1 MYRTKNRAESTVSG
15 EGIGPQQ
22 RTGTLTLSELIL
34 IGVGGIIG
42 AGFFLGCGL
51 PIRMAGPA
59 VLLSFLIG
67 ALLTAQV
74 TGVLTSI
81 ATHHPVEGSFKVF
94 ADMYIGPFAGYMQG
108 WVYYIASVLTIAS
121 EAVAMGVFTKVWWPG
136 IPLWVSSL
144 VFSAVILLIN
154 ALGVQNFG
162 RVESFMSIVKIAALA
177 GFIAFVAVLLL
188 GGHGTATGVAI
199 FGAATGTASTGH
211 VPAFIGRFFPH
222 GVSGVLQS
230 MLVVVFAY
238 AGIGVFATAA
248 PQVRDPRVIDRG
260 ALWTIV
266 LLAAL
271 YIAAIGLLL
280 LVEPWQTVSTR
291 ISPFVL
297 TMERAGG
304 SLWAGVFNAAILVAS
319 FSVMAGSVF
328 SANRILH
335 SMGMDREAP
344 RFVARLSKSGVPLG
358 ALACTAGGI
367 SLAIG
372 AAYVLPSV
380 IYNLLISASSF
391 MTFFYW
397 LLMLWTFLSW
407 RRTEEGR
414 ESRKSILAFGQPYS
428 SVASML
434 LIVLLSGYALLQ
446 RDQRLAFYVFLL
458 LTALVAISYAVVE
471 KHRRKF
477 IEQL

>member
-1 MYRTKNRAESTVSG
+1 M
-15 EGIGPQQ
+15 
-22 RTGTLTLSELIL
+22 
-34 IGVGGIIG
+34 
-42 AGFFLGCGL
+42 
-51 PIRMAGPA
+51 
-59 VLLSFLIG
+59 
-67 ALLTAQV
+67 
-74 TGVLTSI
+74 
-81 ATHHPVEGSFKVF
+81 
-94 ADMYIGPFAGYMQG
+94 
-108 WVYYIASVLTIAS
+108 
-121 EAVAMGVFTKVWWPG
+121 
-136 IPLWVSSL
+136 
-144 VFSAVILLIN
+144 
-154 ALGVQNFG
+154 
-162 RVESFMSIVKIAALA
+162 
-177 GFIAFVAVLLL
+177 
-188 GGHGTATGVAI
+188 
-199 FGAATGTASTGH
+199 
-211 VPAFIGRFFPH
+211 
-222 GVSGVLQS
+222 SGVLQS

-446 RDQRLAFYVFLL
+446 RDQRLTISNPAIEVGSAVDQWVNGT
-458 LTALVAISYAVVE
+458 LTQVPADVQNGKLIIGIWRQSRHGCSVG
-471 KHRRKF
+471 
-477 IEQL
+477 